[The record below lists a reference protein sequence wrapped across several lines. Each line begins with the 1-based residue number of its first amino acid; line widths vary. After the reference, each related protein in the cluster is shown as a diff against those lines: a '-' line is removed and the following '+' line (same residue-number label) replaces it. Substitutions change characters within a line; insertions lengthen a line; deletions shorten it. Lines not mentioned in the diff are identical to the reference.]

1 VPLDRKEKQIQAY
14 YRILFSTW
22 GCQHWW
28 PARTRFEVIVGAYLT
43 QNTGWTN
50 VERALSSLRSARLLN
65 LEGIRQAALPE
76 LERLIHCAGYFR
88 QKARRL
94 KTFVAFLDQH
104 YGGSLSKLFS
114 QPTPKLRQELLSLN
128 GVGPE
133 TADSIL
139 LYAGEHPVFV
149 VDAYTRRML
158 ERHQLATPRHSYE
171 EIRQLFE
178 SNLTPDAPLY
188 NEFHALIVRT
198 GKEYCRT
205 RNPRCSECP
214 LQSLLPRAI
223 QGSL

>member
-1 VPLDRKEKQIQAY
+1 V
-14 YRILFSTW
+14 
-22 GCQHWW
+22 H
-28 PARTRFEVIVGAYLT
+28 
-43 QNTGWTN
+43 
-50 VERALSSLRSARLLN
+50 
-65 LEGIRQAALPE
+65 GI
-76 LERLIHCAGYFR
+76 
-88 QKARRL
+88 
-94 KTFVAFLDQH
+94 
-104 YGGSLSKLFS
+104 
-114 QPTPKLRQELLSLN
+114 
-128 GVGPE
+128 GPE

-158 ERHQLATPRHSYE
+158 ERHQLATSRQSYE